1 MIKSLPLVLW
11 RPATAAAAA
20 AAAARLALPGSCWQ
34 ALAGAGR
41 VVSGLG

>member
-11 RPATAAAAA
+11 RPAAA